1 MALNQVN
8 IDGRII
14 DDFELR
20 KTKNKGLS
28 VVNFRLLH
36 NSPRQKNPV
45 YIDVEVWGK
54 EAENLVAHAKRGTFV
69 VVHAELRR
77 DRWDSEEGVRSKLKL
92 TANRVMVDSGKSN
105 EPADSSLSF

>member
-8 IDGRII
+8 IDGRIV

-20 KTKNKGLS
+20 KTKNKNLS

-36 NSPRQKNPV
+36 NEPKLKTPV

-54 EAENLVAHAKRGTFV
+54 EAENLAATAKRGTFV

-77 DRWDSEEGVRSKLKL
+77 DRWESDEGVRSKLKL
-92 TANRVMVDSGKSN
+92 TANRVMVDSSKP
-105 EPADSSLSF
+105 EADAAPSF